1 MSDTRAIVWRDRVRQ
16 NGNIPNS
23 MSDGRPSLES
33 ADETLDESSQM
44 IYYRIKT
51 LIFFLFQCMN
61 I

>member
-33 ADETLDESSQM
+33 ADETLDESS
-44 IYYRIKT
+44 
-51 LIFFLFQCMN
+51 
-61 I
+61 